1 MRASTVGSRFLDRCG
16 DSLGVE
22 ISFKD
27 TTCVSPIHL
36 ACAEALCG
44 SPPLSPA
51 MLQSLARG
59 SDEGD
64 RMLPAKANAGEE
76 TSSVRSASSA
86 KAKEGSMWTLVHKQC
101 SGSKAPC

>member
-1 MRASTVGSRFLDRCG
+1 M
-16 DSLGVE
+16 
-22 ISFKD
+22 
-27 TTCVSPIHL
+27 SPMYL
-36 ACAEALCG
+36 ACLEALCG

>member
-1 MRASTVGSRFLDRCG
+1 MSIDSIYLSISLSSLSIDVCRRC
-16 DSLGVE
+16 
-22 ISFKD
+22 IW
-27 TTCVSPIHL
+27 H
-36 ACAEALCG
+36 AREALCG